1 MEYKFPSPNRS
12 YLFLAILVILI
23 AGTLAI
29 IRFTFIESLDQW
41 IVIVIS
47 IVSLIISAGGLIISR
62 LQLIRARQIQ
72 EAVNI
77 KDFLTEFQKN
87 ESSRDAYHDLVYCY
101 IDDVYE
107 AVEAV
112 AQEYMKQNNN
122 SRPLDKIKPV
132 FDCFEHLQKNNEPG
146 RRFYHPLFFQ
156 FSPEEKKLDCL
167 LDYFNAVGF
176 YLYKKQVQMED
187 VVALLGDYLAVLAD
201 RKIITT
207 YLKLGNDP
215 NQWKYDDT
223 VGATTPFSHL
233 SYLIESYKEYNSQ
246 ECKKKRDAM
255 LQRAIKQLEEKKE
268 EKKDD

>member
-1 MEYKFPSPNRS
+1 MKYKFPSPNQS
-12 YLFLAILVILI
+12 YLFLAILVILT

-29 IRFTFIESLDQW
+29 IRFTSVRSPDAGTA
-41 IVIVIS
+41 IS
-47 IVSLIISAGGLIISR
+47 IISLIISAWSLINAQI
-62 LQLIRARQIQ
+62 QLTRAKEIQ

-77 KDFLTEFQKN
+77 KDLLTEFQKN
-87 ESSRDAYHDLVYCY
+87 ESSRAAYHDLVYCY
-101 IDDVYE
+101 TDEDYE

-112 AQEYMKQNNN
+112 AQEYMKRNNN

-132 FDCFEHLQKNNEPG
+132 FDCFEHLQRNKEPG

-176 YLYKKQVQMED
+176 YLYKEQVQMED

-207 YLKLGNDP
+207 YLKLSNDP
-215 NQWKYDDT
+215 AVWKYDDT

-255 LQRAIKQLEEKKE
+255 LQRAIKQLEEKK
-268 EKKDD
+268 DD